1 MGAGYLGKKSMSRWL
16 EDDDNDF
23 FLSSSSMGR
32 KICLVAAA
40 L

>member
-23 FLSSSSMGR
+23 FFIIKQYG
-32 KICLVAAA
+32 
-40 L
+40 